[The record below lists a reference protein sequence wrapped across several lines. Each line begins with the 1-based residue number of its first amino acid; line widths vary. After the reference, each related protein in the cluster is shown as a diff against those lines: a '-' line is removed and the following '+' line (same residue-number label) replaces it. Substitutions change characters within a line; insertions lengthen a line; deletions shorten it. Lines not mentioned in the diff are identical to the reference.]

1 LRGRR
6 TGEFERSELLPTK
19 LAGYLRAEIVSGRL
33 KPGERLIEQAIA
45 EDCGVSR
52 VPLREALRILAT
64 EGLIVISPHRGA
76 SVNTLSET
84 ELVELFGARAAIEG
98 FAAMNAAIKQPKF
111 ALVSMR
117 KILERMRAAVKLDD
131 RVTYYSLAAEFHT
144 ELVQAG
150 GNAVIVRMY
159 EQIRHQ
165 LSRYQAAMSAMPD
178 LPSRSN
184 VEHARILKAIESG
197 DEQAARAAAEG
208 HITALVEQFQQAKGD
223 VGARAPGNVK
233 SR

>member
-1 LRGRR
+1 MAKKLGLN
-6 TGEFERSELLPTK
+6 EFERSELLPTR
-19 LAGYLRAEIVSGRL
+19 LAAYLRAEIVAGRL
-33 KPGERLIEQAIA
+33 RPGDRLIEQSIA
-45 EDCGVSR
+45 ETCGVSR
-52 VPLREALRILAT
+52 VPLREAMRILAT

-76 SVNTLSET
+76 SVNTLSDT

-111 ALVSMR
+111 AITTMR
-117 KILERMRAAVKLDD
+117 KILEQMQAAVKRDD
-131 RVTYYSLAAEFHT
+131 RVTYYSLAAEFHK

-159 EQIRHQ
+159 EQIRSQ

-184 VEHARILKAIESG
+184 VEHARILKAIARNDG
-197 DEQAARAAAEG
+197 PAARIAAEG
-208 HITALVEQFQQAKGD
+208 HITALVDQYRQAKSEPSRRR
-223 VGARAPGNVK
+223 RA
-233 SR
+233 

>member
-1 LRGRR
+1 MPRKLGIS
-6 TGEFERSELLPTK
+6 EFERSELLPTK
-19 LAGYLRAEIVSGRL
+19 LAAYLRAEIVAGRL
-33 KPGERLIEQAIA
+33 KPGDRLIEQAIA
-45 EDCGVSR
+45 ETCGVSR

-76 SVNTLSET
+76 SVNMLSET

-98 FAAMNAAIKQPKF
+98 FAAMNAATKQPKF
-111 ALVSMR
+111 AIATMR
-117 KILERMRAAVKLDD
+117 KILERMRAALKSDD
-131 RVTYYSLAAEFHT
+131 RVTYYSLAAEFHN
-144 ELVQAG
+144 ELVLAG
-150 GNAVIVRMY
+150 GNAVIARMY

-197 DEQAARAAAEG
+197 DGQAARIAAEG
-208 HITALVEQFQQAKGD
+208 HITALVVQFQQAKD
-223 VGARAPGNVK
+223 EAGARVTGK
-233 SR
+233 T